1 MKQSLSLLLIFFSLN
16 IFGQD
21 HSNYV
26 PNTLI
31 VKFKKIGRSSKIS
44 TSSVEV
50 SSLKIKSA
58 SIDQVKQLFPG
69 YSERASCGTSL
80 SSASS
85 FDTSDLNRIVEINYS
100 PKAGV
105 DIKEIEAEI
114 RKNPNVEYVDRR
126 YIYHT
131 YAAPNDTRY
140 TNSEQSYLS
149 QVYAPEAW
157 SVPVDATNPIVIA
170 IVDSGSQLDHEDLA
184 ANIYPGGY
192 DLVGCCKDSPT
203 PDNDPNVYSIEATHG
218 VHVSGLASAVT
229 NNGKG
234 IASIAYNNAKLL
246 IVKVSGDDFPREVI
260 KGYEGIVYAVDK
272 GAKIINC
279 SWGGPD
285 DGGPYG
291 QNIINYAI
299 KNDCLVVAAAGNGD
313 PNTEIGYSSVN
324 YPAAY
329 PGVLAVASVSNSD
342 EKSRFSNYGSQVS
355 ISAPGESITS
365 TIYNSNY
372 GNLFGTSMSTPIV
385 SSAAALV
392 KMHFPSLTMYQV
404 GERLKATADNIDA
417 KNFNYAG
424 LLGSGRLNVYR
435 ALTNTVPIVLKHTL
449 DVVKLMQNYPNPSSD
464 HTYIDFSIPSDGQT
478 SLMLYSILG
487 QPVKELVNAF
497 LNKGPYHI
505 PVYLGDLSAGIYIYM
520 LRYGSTECAL
530 KLLVFK

>member
-1 MKQSLSLLLIFFSLN
+1 MKQSLSLLLIFLSLN

-26 PNTLI
+26 SNTLI

-44 TSSVEV
+44 TSSVEI

-58 SIDQVKQLFPG
+58 SIDQVKQLFPRH
-69 YSERASCGTSL
+69 SERASSGTSL

-114 RKNPNVEYVDRR
+114 LKNPNVEYVDRR

-149 QVYAPEAW
+149 QVHAPEAW
-157 SVPVDATNPIVIA
+157 NVPVDAMNPIVIA
-170 IVDSGSQLDHEDLA
+170 IVDSGSQLNHEDLA

-192 DLVGCCKDSPT
+192 DLVGCCRDSPT
-203 PDNDPNVYSIEATHG
+203 PDDDPNVYSADATHG

-260 KGYEGIVYAVDK
+260 KGYEGVVYAVDK

-285 DGGPYG
+285 SGPYG

-299 KNDCLVVAAAGNGD
+299 KNDCLVVAAAGNGN
-313 PNTEIGYSSVN
+313 PNTGIGYPRVD

-329 PGVLAVASVSNSD
+329 PGVLAVASVSSSD

-355 ISAPGESITS
+355 ISAPGNNILS
-365 TIYNSNY
+365 TIYNNGY
-372 GNLFGTSMSTPIV
+372 GNDSGTSMATPLV
-385 SSAAALV
+385 SSVAADV
-392 KMHFPSLTMYQV
+392 KIVYPSLTMHQV
-404 GERLKATADNIDA
+404 GERLKATADNIDP

-435 ALTNTVPIVLKHTL
+435 ALTNTVPTL
-449 DVVKLMQNYPNPSSD
+449 DDVKLMQNYPNPSSD

>member
-16 IFGQD
+16 IFGQNY
-21 HSNYV
+21 SNYV

-31 VKFKKIGRSSKIS
+31 VKFKKIGRGSKKS
-44 TSSVEV
+44 TSSVEI

-58 SIDQVKQLFPG
+58 SIDQVKQLFPRQ
-69 YSERASCGTSL
+69 SERASSGTSL

-100 PKAGV
+100 PNAGV

-114 RKNPNVEYVDRR
+114 LKNPNVEYVDRR

-131 YAAPNDTRY
+131 YATPNDPGY
-140 TNSEQSYLS
+140 VGNMQSYLS
-149 QVYAPEAW
+149 QVHVPEAW
-157 SVPVDATNPIVIA
+157 NVPLDATNPIVIA
-170 IVDSGSQLDHEDLA
+170 IVDSGSQLNHEDLA

-192 DLVGCCKDSPT
+192 DLVGCCRDSPT
-203 PDNDPNVYSIEATHG
+203 PDDDPNVYSIDATHG

-246 IVKVSGDDFPREVI
+246 IVKVSGDDFPKEVV
-260 KGYEGIVYAVDK
+260 KGYEGIVYAVEK

-279 SWGGPD
+279 SWGGD
-285 DGGPYG
+285 DPGPYG

-299 KNDCLVVAAAGNGD
+299 RNDCLVVAAAGNGN
-313 PNTEIGYSSVN
+313 PNTGIGYPSVD

-342 EKSRFSNYGSQVS
+342 TKSRFSNYGSQVS
-355 ISAPGESITS
+355 ISAPGENILS
-365 TIYNSNY
+365 TLYNNAY
-372 GNLFGTSMSTPIV
+372 GNDSGTSMATPLV
-385 SSAAALV
+385 SSAAAFV
-392 KMHFPSLTMYQV
+392 KMVYPSLTMHQV

-417 KNFNYAG
+417 KNPNYVG
-424 LLGSGRLNVYR
+424 LLGTGTLNVDR
-435 ALTNTVPIVLKHTL
+435 ALTNTVPTL
-449 DVVKLMQNYPNPSSD
+449 DAVRLMQNYPNPSSD

-478 SLMLYSILG
+478 SLMLYSIFG
-487 QPVKELVNAF
+487 QPVKELVNAY

-520 LRYGSTECAL
+520 LRYGSTERAL
-530 KLLVFK
+530 KLLVAK

>member
-1 MKQSLSLLLIFFSLN
+1 MKQSLFLLLILFSLN

-21 HSNYV
+21 HSNFV

-44 TSSVEV
+44 TSSLEV

-69 YSERASCGTSL
+69 HSERASSGTSL

-85 FDTSDLNRIVEINYS
+85 FDTSDLDRIVEINYS

-114 RKNPNVEYVDRR
+114 LKNPNVEYVDRR
-126 YIYHT
+126 YIYHI
-131 YAAPNDTRY
+131 YAAVPNDTRY
-140 TNSEQSYLS
+140 TNGEQSYLS
-149 QVYAPEAW
+149 QVHAPEAW
-157 SVPVDATNPIVIA
+157 NVPVGSASPVVIA
-170 IVDSGSQLDHEDLA
+170 IVDSGSQLDHEDLVT
-184 ANIYPGGY
+184 NIYPGGY
-192 DLVGCCKDSPT
+192 DLVGCCRDSPT
-203 PDNDPNVYSIEATHG
+203 PDDDPNVYSFDATHG

-229 NNGKG
+229 DNGKG

-246 IVKVSGDDFPREVI
+246 IVKVSGDDFPKDVV
-260 KGYEGIVYAVDK
+260 KGYEGVVYSVDK

-285 DGGPYG
+285 SGPYG

-299 KNDCLVVAAAGNGD
+299 RNDCLVVAAAGNGD
-313 PNTEIGYSSVN
+313 PNTGIGYPRVD

-329 PGVLAVASVSNSD
+329 PGVLAVASVSNSN
-342 EKSRFSNYGSQVS
+342 EKSRFSNYGLQVS
-355 ISAPGESITS
+355 ISAPGEHILS
-365 TIYNSNY
+365 TLYNNAY
-372 GNLFGTSMSTPIV
+372 GNNSGTSMATPLV

-392 KMHFPSLTMYQV
+392 KMVYPSLTMHQV

-424 LLGSGRLNVYR
+424 FLGSGRLNVYR
-435 ALTNTVPIVLKHTL
+435 ALTNTVPTL
-449 DVVKLMQNYPNPSSD
+449 DVVRLMQNYPNPSCD
-464 HTYIDFSIPSDGQT
+464 HTYIDFSIPSGGQT

-487 QPVKELVNAF
+487 QPVKELVNAY
-497 LNKGPYHI
+497 LKKGPYHI

-530 KLLVFK
+530 KLLVFR